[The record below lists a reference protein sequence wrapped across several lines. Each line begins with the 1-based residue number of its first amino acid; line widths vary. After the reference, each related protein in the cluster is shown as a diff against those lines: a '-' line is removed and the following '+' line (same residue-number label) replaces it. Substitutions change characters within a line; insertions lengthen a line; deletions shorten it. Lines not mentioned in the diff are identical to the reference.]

1 MGLSDLKLPNS
12 SLLENAPE
20 HLKLIGLIAVND
32 AQLDRQLCR
41 LYSLLAGLDSKTFL
55 GRSPMEALTGE
66 VLANIARRASLS
78 QDKVVLLETCVG
90 RVKRCRE
97 RLKQMSDS
105 AFGVAQHGLLT
116 APSSDECGN
125 LMPFAKGELG
135 LLADDIAECAEQFD
149 RFCVY
154 LRSVRPGAQQRRPTG
169 CGSCI
174 TFWRL
179 ASHSTTTAGASA
191 NVSLGVDAQL
201 NDTGLGDNDGKRAI

>member
-1 MGLSDLKLPNS
+1 LTQINARHAKAYPVLQGGHDWELVMALSDLKLPNS

-32 AQLDRQLCR
+32 AHLDRQLCR

-55 GRSPMEALTGE
+55 GRSPMDALTGE
-66 VLANIARRASLS
+66 VLANIARRESLP

-105 AFGVAQHGLLT
+105 AFGVGQHGLIT

-154 LRSVRPGAQQRRPTG
+154 LRP
-169 CGSCI
+169 CD
-174 TFWRL
+174 L
-179 ASHSTTTAGASA
+179 ARNNAGQLDAARASP
-191 NVSLGVDAQL
+191 SG
-201 NDTGLGDNDGKRAI
+201 G